1 MKDINITNHGFDR
14 ILERTHCKRGNMKD
28 HILKVWESGKRIED
42 YSVNSKMSKYL
53 KNVCRVG
60 GEDRAVRVKGN
71 SLYLFNRSGSSFITC
86 YQIPEKILQE
96 KSKKNFGKV
105 Y

>member
-14 ILERTHCKRGNMKD
+14 ILERTNCKRKNIKD
-28 HILKVWESGKRIED
+28 HVLKVWESGKRIED

-60 GEDRAVRVKGN
+60 GEDRSIRVKGN

-86 YQIPEKILQE
+86 YQIPEKVLKE
-96 KSKKNFGKV
+96 KSKKNYGKV